1 MRAATHFNPR
11 YAPVVNAAVLS
22 VCLYATYVAMLTLV
36 AVRAVIAV
44 AVVGLAII
52 SALAVKAV
60 HKWLER
66 YSQEWCAALVWEV
79 RRGVHWR
86 NCEWAGGVNP
96 FPPFFLVRM
105 SEFPPPQDPI
115 VHDVTR
121 LRLNQLFVGLAIF
134 VSVC

>member
-22 VCLYATYVAMLTLV
+22 VHRHVTDVAMLALV

-66 YSQEWCAALVWEV
+66 YSREWCAALVWEV

-96 FPPFFLVRM
+96 FPPFFLARM
-105 SEFPPPQDPI
+105 SEFPPP
-115 VHDVTR
+115 
-121 LRLNQLFVGLAIF
+121 
-134 VSVC
+134 